1 MSSYIKLIISCL
13 VLHWHAES
21 QFGGKEYAISD
32 FLTNWEDA
40 ELVCV
45 TNDARLAS
53 VATAEEDS
61 YLRNQLSESLTA

>member
-1 MSSYIKLIISCL
+1 ML
-13 VLHWHAES
+13 VLHWNAEH

-40 ELVCV
+40 ELVCIA
-45 TNDARLAS
+45 NDARLAS

-61 YLRNQLSESLTA
+61 HLRNQLSDSFTA